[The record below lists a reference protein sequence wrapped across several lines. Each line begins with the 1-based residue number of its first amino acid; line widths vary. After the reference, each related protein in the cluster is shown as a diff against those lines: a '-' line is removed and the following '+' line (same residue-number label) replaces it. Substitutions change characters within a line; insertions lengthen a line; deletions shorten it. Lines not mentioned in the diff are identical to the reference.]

1 MVEHPASVAEVIGST
16 PLKYSDF
23 SLSQACDNSNELNIF
38 LKITF
43 FSFLLARHKA
53 ALEVYNEAAK
63 LSTKD
68 WVC

>member
-1 MVEHPASVAEVIGST
+1 MKHNLMFDIIST
-16 PLKYSDF
+16 CTLSSCYINPLCHVDINNF
-23 SLSQACDNSNELNIF
+23 VNL
-38 LKITF
+38 

-68 WVC
+68 WVCM

>member
-1 MVEHPASVAEVIGST
+1 MLIIYF
-16 PLKYSDF
+16 L
-23 SLSQACDNSNELNIF
+23 IF
-38 LKITF
+38 V
-43 FSFLLARHKA
+43 SFLLARHKA

>member
-1 MVEHPASVAEVIGST
+1 MLIV
-16 PLKYSDF
+16 
-23 SLSQACDNSNELNIF
+23 NINN
-38 LKITF
+38 LVNF

-68 WVC
+68 WVCM